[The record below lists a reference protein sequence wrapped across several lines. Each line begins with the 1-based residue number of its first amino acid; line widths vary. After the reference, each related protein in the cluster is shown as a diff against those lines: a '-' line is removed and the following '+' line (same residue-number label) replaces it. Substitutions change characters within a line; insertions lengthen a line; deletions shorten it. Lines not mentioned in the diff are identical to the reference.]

1 MMTTV
6 FLKSMVRPTVSQPA
20 IIDNLQEEVDNDN
33 DREQRTG
40 ILQRR
45 PCAALPANPFFLTSA
60 AEVENLRAAGKFVKP
75 AFES

>member
-40 ILQRR
+40 ICNDVHVL
-45 PCAALPANPFFLTSA
+45 CAFSPIPSF
-60 AEVENLRAAGKFVKP
+60 
-75 AFES
+75 